1 MADLEDNWETLN
13 DNLKVI
19 EKADNAAQVKDALT
33 KMRAAALDAQKATPP
48 KLEDKSPDSPEMKD
62 FRHGFDI
69 LVGQID
75 DALKLANEG
84 KVKEAQA
91 AAEQLKTTRNA
102 YIQKYLKSLAAV
114 SSMTMFSRVLGFA
127 RDAIVARI
135 FGAGMATDAFFVAF
149 KLPNLLRRIFAE
161 GAFSQA
167 FVPILAEYKSKQGED
182 ATRVFVSYVSG
193 LLTLALAVVTVAG
206 MLAAPWVIMVT
217 APGFA
222 DTADK
227 FALTS
232 QLLKITFPYI
242 LLISLASLVGAILNT
257 WNRFSI
263 PAFAPTLLNISMI
276 GFALFAAPYFNPP
289 VLALAWAVT
298 VGGVLQLVYQLPHLK
313 KIGMLVLPR
322 INFHDAG
329 AMRVV
334 KQMGPAILG
343 VSVSQ
348 ISLIINTIFAS
359 FLASGSVSW
368 MYYADRLMEFPSGV
382 LGVALGT
389 ILLPSLS
396 KSFASGNHDEYNR
409 LMDWGLRLCFLLAL
423 PSAVALGILS
433 GPLTVSLFQ
442 YGKFTAFDALMT
454 QRALIAYSV
463 GLIGLIVVKVL
474 APGFY
479 SRQDIKTPVKI
490 AIVTLILTQLMN
502 LAFIGPLKHAGLSLS
517 IGLAACLNASLLYWQ
532 LRKQKIFTPQPGWMA
547 FLLRLVVAVLVMSGV
562 LLGMLHIMPEW
573 SLGTMPWRLLRLM
586 AVVLAGIAAYFA
598 ALAVLGFKVKEFAR
612 RTV

>member
-1 MADLEDNWETLN
+1 M
-13 DNLKVI
+13 NL
-19 EKADNAAQVKDALT
+19 
-33 KMRAAALDAQKATPP
+33 
-48 KLEDKSPDSPEMKD
+48 
-62 FRHGFDI
+62 
-69 LVGQID
+69 
-75 DALKLANEG
+75 
-84 KVKEAQA
+84 
-91 AAEQLKTTRNA
+91 
-102 YIQKYLKSLAAV
+102 LKSLAAV

-289 VLALAWAVT
+289 V
-298 VGGVLQLVYQLPHLK
+298 
-313 KIGMLVLPR
+313 
-322 INFHDAG
+322 
-329 AMRVV
+329 
-334 KQMGPAILG
+334 PAILG

-502 LAFIGPLKHAGLSLS
+502 LACIGPLKHAGLSLS

>member
-1 MADLEDNWETLN
+1 MVLEIHVNELIKIAGGRQLDDHVFPRAGFCTRRHCGKGIWCRDGHGRLFRRVQIAEP
-13 DNLKVI
+13 
-19 EKADNAAQVKDALT
+19 AA
-33 KMRAAALDAQKATPP
+33 
-48 KLEDKSPDSPEMKD
+48 S
-62 FRHGFDI
+62 
-69 LVGQID
+69 
-75 DALKLANEG
+75 
-84 KVKEAQA
+84 
-91 AAEQLKTTRNA
+91 
-102 YIQKYLKSLAAV
+102 Y
-114 SSMTMFSRVLGFA
+114 
-127 RDAIVARI
+127 
-135 FGAGMATDAFFVAF
+135 
-149 KLPNLLRRIFAE
+149 FAE

-193 LLTLALAVVTVAG
+193 LLTLALAVVTVLG

-232 QLLKITFPYI
+232 QLLRITFPYI

-257 WNRFSI
+257 WNRFSV
-263 PAFAPTLLNISMI
+263 PAFAPTFLNVSMI
-276 GFALFAAPYFNPP
+276 GFALFAAPHFNPP

-298 VGGVLQLVYQLPHLK
+298 VGGVLQLAYQLPHLK

-322 INFHDAG
+322 INLKDAG
-329 AMRVV
+329 AMRVI

-359 FLASGSVSW
+359 FLVSGSVSW

-396 KSFASGNHDEYNR
+396 KSFASGNHDEYCR

-423 PSAVALGILS
+423 PSAVALGILAK
-433 GPLTVSLFQ
+433 PLTVSLFQ
-442 YGKFTAFDALMT
+442 YGKFTAFDAAMT

-463 GLIGLIVVKVL
+463 GFDGADRRQGAGARVL
-474 APGFY
+474 LASGHQNAGENCHRDADYNPADEPGVY
-479 SRQDIKTPVKI
+479 WSAEACRPV
-490 AIVTLILTQLMN
+490 AVYWS
-502 LAFIGPLKHAGLSLS
+502 GGLSE
-517 IGLAACLNASLLYWQ
+517 C
-532 LRKQKIFTPQPGWMA
+532 R
-547 FLLRLVVAVLVMSGV
+547 
-562 LLGMLHIMPEW
+562 
-573 SLGTMPWRLLRLM
+573 
-586 AVVLAGIAAYFA
+586 AVVLAAAQAGYFHAAAGVGKFPGTSDRCGTGDVSRAARHDVRDAGVVPRHHALSSDAADGRGRRRGGGLLCHARGAGVQSERVCPPYGINAKRGVHLMVLPAA
-598 ALAVLGFKVKEFAR
+598 
-612 RTV
+612 

>member
-1 MADLEDNWETLN
+1 M
-13 DNLKVI
+13 NL
-19 EKADNAAQVKDALT
+19 
-33 KMRAAALDAQKATPP
+33 
-48 KLEDKSPDSPEMKD
+48 
-62 FRHGFDI
+62 
-69 LVGQID
+69 
-75 DALKLANEG
+75 
-84 KVKEAQA
+84 
-91 AAEQLKTTRNA
+91 
-102 YIQKYLKSLAAV
+102 LKSLAAV

-127 RDAIVARI
+127 RDAIVARV

-167 FVPILAEYKSKQGED
+167 FVPILAEYKSKEGEE
-182 ATRVFVSYVSG
+182 ATRVFVAYVSG
-193 LLTLALAVVTVAG
+193 LLTLALALVTVVG

-232 QLLKITFPYI
+232 QLLRITFPYI

-257 WNRFSI
+257 WNRFSV
-263 PAFAPTLLNISMI
+263 PAFAPTLLNVSMI
-276 GFALFAAPYFNPP
+276 SFALFAAPHFHPP

-298 VGGVLQLVYQLPHLK
+298 VGGVLQLFYQLPHLR

-322 INFHDAG
+322 ISFKNEG
-329 AMRVV
+329 AIRVLR
-334 KQMGPAILG
+334 QMGPAILG

-359 FLASGSVSW
+359 FLVSGSVSW

-396 KSFASGNHDEYNR
+396 KSFSSGNHEEYNR

-423 PSAVALGILS
+423 PSAVALGLLS
-433 GPLTVSLFQ
+433 KPLTVSLFQ
-442 YGKFTAFDALMT
+442 YGKFTAFDAQMT

-463 GLIGLIVVKVL
+463 GLMGLIVVKVL

-490 AIVTLILTQLMN
+490 AIVTLIMTQVMN

-517 IGLAACLNASLLYWQ
+517 IGLAACLNAGLLYWQ
-532 LRKQKIFTPQPGWMA
+532 LRKKAIFTPEPGWRLFLFRLVCAVLVMA
-547 FLLRLVVAVLVMSGV
+547 VVLVGVMSVMPAWHLGGMPDRLLRLV
-562 LLGMLHIMPEW
+562 
-573 SLGTMPWRLLRLM
+573 
-586 AVVLAGIAAYFA
+586 AVVVAGVVAYFA
-598 ALAVLGFKVKEFAR
+598 TLLVLGFRIKEFIR
-612 RTV
+612 RTL

>member
-1 MADLEDNWETLN
+1 M
-13 DNLKVI
+13 NL
-19 EKADNAAQVKDALT
+19 
-33 KMRAAALDAQKATPP
+33 
-48 KLEDKSPDSPEMKD
+48 
-62 FRHGFDI
+62 
-69 LVGQID
+69 
-75 DALKLANEG
+75 
-84 KVKEAQA
+84 
-91 AAEQLKTTRNA
+91 
-102 YIQKYLKSLAAV
+102 LKSLAAV

-182 ATRVFVSYVSG
+182 ATRVFVAYVSG

-227 FALTS
+227 FTLTT
-232 QLLKITFPYI
+232 QLLRITFPYI
-242 LLISLASLVGAILNT
+242 LLISLASLAGAILNT

-263 PAFAPTLLNISMI
+263 PAFAPTFLNISMI
-276 GFALFAAPYFNPP
+276 GFALFAAPYFHPP

-322 INFHDAG
+322 VNFRDEG

-348 ISLIINTIFAS
+348 VSMIINTIFAS

-368 MYYADRLMEFPSGV
+368 MYYADRMMEFPSGV

-396 KSFASGNHDEYNR
+396 KSFSSGNHDEYCR

-423 PSAVALGILS
+423 PSAVALGILAK
-433 GPLTVSLFQ
+433 PLTVSLFQ
-442 YGKFTAFDALMT
+442 YGKFTAFDAAMT
-454 QRALIAYSV
+454 QRALVAYSV
-463 GLIGLIVVKVL
+463 GLIGIIIVKVL

-490 AIVTLILTQLMN
+490 AIVTLILTQVMN

-532 LRKQKIFTPQPGWMA
+532 LRKQKIFTPQPGWA
-547 FLLRLVVAVLVMSGV
+547 WFLTRLVISVLVMSAALV
-562 LLGMLHIMPEW
+562 GMLYMMPDW
-573 SLGTMPWRLLRLM
+573 SQGTMVWRVMRLL
-586 AVVLAGIAAYFA
+586 AVVVVGIVAYFA
-598 ALAVLGFKVKEFAR
+598 ALAVLGFKVKEFVR
-612 RTV
+612 RTA

>member
-1 MADLEDNWETLN
+1 M
-13 DNLKVI
+13 NL
-19 EKADNAAQVKDALT
+19 
-33 KMRAAALDAQKATPP
+33 
-48 KLEDKSPDSPEMKD
+48 
-62 FRHGFDI
+62 
-69 LVGQID
+69 
-75 DALKLANEG
+75 
-84 KVKEAQA
+84 
-91 AAEQLKTTRNA
+91 
-102 YIQKYLKSLAAV
+102 LKSLAAV

-127 RDAIVARI
+127 RDAIVARV

-167 FVPILAEYKSKQGED
+167 FVPILAEYKSKQGEE
-182 ATRVFVSYVSG
+182 ATRVFVAYVSG
-193 LLTLALAVVTVAG
+193 LLTLALAVVTIAG
-206 MLAAPWVIMVT
+206 MLAAPWVILVT

-232 QLLKITFPYI
+232 QLLQITFPYI
-242 LLISLASLVGAILNT
+242 LLISLASLAGAILNT
-257 WNRFSI
+257 WNRFSV

-276 GFALFAAPYFNPP
+276 GFALFGAPYFHPP

-298 VGGVLQLVYQLPHLK
+298 VGGILQLVYQLPHLK

-322 INFHDAG
+322 ISFRDAG
-329 AMRVV
+329 AMRVM

-359 FLASGSVSW
+359 FLVSGSVSW

-396 KSFASGNHDEYNR
+396 RSFASGNHDEYCR

-423 PSAVALGILS
+423 PSAVALGILAK
-433 GPLTVSLFQ
+433 PLTVSLFQ
-442 YGKFTAFDALMT
+442 YGKFTPFDAQMT

-463 GLIGLIVVKVL
+463 GLMGLIVVKVL

-479 SRQDIKTPVKI
+479 SRQNIKTPVKI
-490 AIVTLILTQLMN
+490 AIVTLVMTQLMN

-532 LRKQKIFTPQPGWMA
+532 LRKQNIFTPQAGWGR
-547 FLLRLVVAVLVMSGV
+547 FLIRLIIAVLVMAAA
-562 LLGMLHIMPEW
+562 LFGMLYVMPDW
-573 SLGTMPWRLLRLM
+573 AQGNMAHRLIRLM
-586 AVVLAGIAAYFA
+586 VVVVVGVVAYFA
-598 ALAVLGFKVKEFAR
+598 TLALLGFRVKDFAR
-612 RTV
+612 RIA

>member
-1 MADLEDNWETLN
+1 M
-13 DNLKVI
+13 NL
-19 EKADNAAQVKDALT
+19 
-33 KMRAAALDAQKATPP
+33 
-48 KLEDKSPDSPEMKD
+48 
-62 FRHGFDI
+62 
-69 LVGQID
+69 
-75 DALKLANEG
+75 
-84 KVKEAQA
+84 
-91 AAEQLKTTRNA
+91 
-102 YIQKYLKSLAAV
+102 LKSLAAV

-182 ATRVFVSYVSG
+182 ATRVFVAYVSG

-206 MLAAPWVIMVT
+206 MLAAPWVILVT

-227 FALTS
+227 FALTT
-232 QLLKITFPYI
+232 QLLRITFPYI

-263 PAFAPTLLNISMI
+263 PAFAPTFLNISMI
-276 GFALFAAPYFNPP
+276 GFALFAAPYFHPP

-298 VGGVLQLVYQLPHLK
+298 VGGVLQLIYQLPHLK

-322 INFHDAG
+322 VNFRDAG

-396 KSFASGNHDEYNR
+396 KSFASGNHDEYCR

-423 PSAVALGILS
+423 PSAVALGILAK
-433 GPLTVSLFQ
+433 PLTVALFQ
-442 YGKFTAFDALMT
+442 YGKFTAFDAAMT
-454 QRALIAYSV
+454 QRALVAYSV
-463 GLIGLIVVKVL
+463 GLMGLIIVKVL

-490 AIVTLILTQLMN
+490 AIVTLIMTQVMN

-517 IGLAACLNASLLYWQ
+517 IGLAACLNAALLYWQ
-532 LRKQKIFTPQPGWMA
+532 LRKQKIFTPQPGWTA
-547 FLLRLVVAVLVMSGV
+547 FLVRLVISVLVMSAALIGLMHV
-562 LLGMLHIMPEW
+562 MPEW
-573 SLGTMPWRLLRLM
+573 SQGTMPYRLLRLLG
-586 AVVLAGIAAYFA
+586 VVVAGIVAYFA
-598 ALAVLGFKVKEFAR
+598 SLAILGFKIKEFAR
-612 RTV
+612 RTA

>member
-1 MADLEDNWETLN
+1 M
-13 DNLKVI
+13 NL
-19 EKADNAAQVKDALT
+19 
-33 KMRAAALDAQKATPP
+33 
-48 KLEDKSPDSPEMKD
+48 
-62 FRHGFDI
+62 
-69 LVGQID
+69 
-75 DALKLANEG
+75 
-84 KVKEAQA
+84 
-91 AAEQLKTTRNA
+91 
-102 YIQKYLKSLAAV
+102 LKSLAAV

-127 RDAIVARI
+127 RDAIVARV

-167 FVPILAEYKSKQGED
+167 FVPILAEYKSKQGEE
-182 ATRVFVSYVSG
+182 ATRIFVSYVSG
-193 LLTLALAVVTVAG
+193 MLTLALTVVTVLG
-206 MLAAPWVIMVT
+206 MLAAPWVITIT

-227 FALTS
+227 FQLTT

-257 WNRFSI
+257 WNRFSV
-263 PAFAPTLLNISMI
+263 PAFAPTFLNVSMI
-276 GFALFAAPYFNPP
+276 GFALFAAPYFHPP

-298 VGGVLQLVYQLPHLK
+298 VGGVLQLFYQLPHLK

-322 INFHDAG
+322 INFKDAG
-329 AMRVV
+329 SIRVL

-359 FLASGSVSW
+359 FLVSGSVSW

-423 PSAVALGILS
+423 PSAVALGILAK
-433 GPLTVSLFQ
+433 PLTVSLFQ
-442 YGKFTAFDALMT
+442 YGKFTAFDAAMT
-454 QRALIAYSV
+454 QRALVAYSV
-463 GLIGLIVVKVL
+463 GLMGLIVVKVL

-490 AIVTLILTQLMN
+490 AIVTLIITQVMN

-517 IGLAACLNASLLYWQ
+517 IGLAACLNAGLLYWQ
-532 LRKQKIFTPQPGWMA
+532 LRRQKIFTPQPGWGR
-547 FLLRLVVAVLVMSGV
+547 FLLRLMIAVAIMAAVLTGVMY
-562 LLGMLHIMPEW
+562 LMPEW
-573 SLGTMPWRLLRLM
+573 SQGDMPMRILRLM
-586 AVVLAGIAAYFA
+586 GVVVTGAVAYFA
-598 ALAVLGFKVKEFAR
+598 TLALLGFKVKEFAR

>member
-1 MADLEDNWETLN
+1 M
-13 DNLKVI
+13 NL
-19 EKADNAAQVKDALT
+19 
-33 KMRAAALDAQKATPP
+33 
-48 KLEDKSPDSPEMKD
+48 
-62 FRHGFDI
+62 
-69 LVGQID
+69 
-75 DALKLANEG
+75 
-84 KVKEAQA
+84 
-91 AAEQLKTTRNA
+91 
-102 YIQKYLKSLAAV
+102 LKSLAAV
-114 SSMTMFSRVLGFA
+114 SSMTLFSRVLGFA
-127 RDAIVARI
+127 RDAIVARV

-167 FVPILAEYKSKQGED
+167 FVPILAEYKSKEGED
-182 ATRVFVSYVSG
+182 ATRVFVAYVSG
-193 LLTLALAVVTVAG
+193 LLTLVLAIVTIAG

-227 FALTS
+227 FALTT

-257 WNRFSI
+257 WNRFSV
-263 PAFAPTLLNISMI
+263 PAFAPTFLNISMI
-276 GFALFAAPYFNPP
+276 GFALFAAPLFHPP

-298 VGGVLQLVYQLPHLK
+298 VGGVLQLFYQLPHLK

-322 INFHDAG
+322 ISLRDAG
-329 AMRVV
+329 AIRVV

-359 FLASGSVSW
+359 FLVSGSVSW

-396 KSFASGNHDEYNR
+396 RSFASGNHDEYCR

-423 PSAVALGILS
+423 PSAVALGLLAK
-433 GPLTVSLFQ
+433 PLTVSLFQ

-463 GLIGLIVVKVL
+463 GLMGLIVVKVL

-490 AIVTLILTQLMN
+490 AIVTLIMTQLMN

-532 LRKQKIFTPQPGWMA
+532 LRKQKIFTPQPGWQR
-547 FLLRLVVAVLVMSGV
+547 FLLRLVVAVMVMAAALLGV
-562 LLGMLHIMPEW
+562 LSVMPEW
-573 SLGTMPWRLLRLM
+573 SQGTMAWRLLRLM
-586 AVVLAGIAAYFA
+586 AVVAVGAIAYFA
-598 ALAVLGFKVKEFAR
+598 TLALLGFKVKEFAR
-612 RTV
+612 RTA